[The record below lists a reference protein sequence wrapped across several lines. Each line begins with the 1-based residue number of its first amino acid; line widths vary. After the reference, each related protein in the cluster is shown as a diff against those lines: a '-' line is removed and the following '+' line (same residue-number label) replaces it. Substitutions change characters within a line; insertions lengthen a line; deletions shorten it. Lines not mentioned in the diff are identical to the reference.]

1 MTKKL
6 IACSFDKDSVGGF
19 ITINNGVGWGK
30 NGHMSK
36 TVAVTRE
43 SFLAACKDRL
53 LFNKILGINI
63 AEGWQNALS
72 DAISNFKNLTADEF
86 NVAET
91 AKLLVETDVKVRGE
105 EAVAKDLEPMVVAD
119 EAITKELEEIV
130 KKDTKAK
137 KGKKNAKT
145 DKGTGTGTDKSG
157 EVTGSEVASDT
168 SAEQPSTDSDA
179 QPAGTSI

>member
-6 IACSFDKDSVGGF
+6 VCASFDKNEIGGF

-30 NGHMSK
+30 NGHISR
-36 TVAVTRE
+36 TRAVTRE
-43 SFLAACKDRL
+43 AFLAACKNRL
-53 LFNKILGINI
+53 LFNDMLGINI
-63 AEGWQNALS
+63 ADGWQNAIS

-130 KKDTKAK
+130 KKDTKVK
-137 KGKKNAKT
+137 KGKKNAKA

-157 EVTGSEVASDT
+157 KVAGSEVASDAPT
-168 SAEQPSTDSDA
+168 EQPSADSDA

>member
-30 NGHMSK
+30 NGHLSK

-63 AEGWQNALS
+63 AEGWQNAIS
-72 DAISNFKNLTADEF
+72 DAISNFKNLTADDF

-91 AKLLVETDVKVRGE
+91 TKMMLETDIKVRGE
-105 EAVAKDLEPMVVAD
+105 EEVAKDMEPIVVAD

-130 KKDTKAK
+130 KKDTKK
-137 KGKKNAKT
+137 KEVKNAKNT
-145 DKGTGTGTDKSG
+145 GRRTGTNKGRK
-157 EVTGSEVASDT
+157 VAGSEVDT
-168 SAEQPSTDSDA
+168 SVSAEPESNNDNA
-179 QPAGTSI
+179 